1 MGRARV
7 HCIHCG
13 FSDSGKFCSECGQPL
28 PRTCACGV
36 AVSPGARF
44 CFACGAEV
52 TDTAPAPVAGG
63 GVALGVGDV
72 GINRGRIEV
81 RHEVRHGV
89 SGGEVAHIVERAMA
103 GHHESLR
110 RRDASQ
116 APRPTLSLHDAA
128 ERGDVEQV
136 QAHLHWGCDLNSG
149 DCEGETPL
157 HRVLVED
164 PEISRAWTSMI
175 LGGILGRDPE
185 EGPPEYACLDSA
197 HAEILS
203 ILLDRGAKLDARD
216 AHGRTPLFVAVAH
229 KHLEAAALLL
239 ERGANPNRATGNGS
253 TPLLSAVTCGALELV
268 ELLVERGADL
278 NVRDVE
284 GRTALAVAKEL
295 GWVPT
300 ASLLAAHG
308 ATDAPPPPTM
318 GIRQAAAEGNLQAV
332 VSWLHHDMHRIPG
345 APSLEEDLLFVAC
358 NGYAEVARMLLDH
371 GADVNAADP
380 ESGCTPLIG
389 AALEGHAD
397 VVELLLDHGAAID
410 AVTCRGDTALSWAE
424 ARGHD
429 EVAAL
434 LRSRTTRPRG

>member
-1 MGRARV
+1 MSRARV

-13 FSDSGKFCSECGQPL
+13 FADSGRFCSECGQPL
-28 PRTCACGV
+28 PRTCACGA

-44 CFACGAEV
+44 CFSCGAELA
-52 TDTAPAPVAGG
+52 DAAPTPAAGG

-110 RRDASQ
+110 RHEASQ
-116 APRPTLSLHDAA
+116 PPRPTLSLHDAA

-136 QAHLHWGCDLNSG
+136 RAHLHWGCDLNAG
-149 DCEGETPL
+149 DAEGETPL

-164 PEISRAWTSMI
+164 PEISRAWTSRI

-185 EGPPEYACLDSA
+185 EEPPGYARLAAA

-203 ILLDRGAKLDARD
+203 MLLERGAKLDVRD
-216 AHGRTPLFVAVAH
+216 AHGHTPLFVAVAN
-229 KHLEAAALLL
+229 KHPDAATRLL
-239 ERGANPNRATGNGS
+239 ERGANPNLAAGNGS
-253 TPLLSAVTCGALELV
+253 TPLLSAVTCGAFELV
-268 ELLVERGADL
+268 ELLVEHGADV
-278 NVRDVE
+278 NARTAD
-284 GRTALAVAKEL
+284 GSTALAVAKEL
-295 GWVPT
+295 GWAPS
-300 ASLLAAHG
+300 AALLAGHG

-318 GIRQAAAEGNLQAV
+318 GIRQAAGEGNLQAV
-332 VSWLHHDMHRIPG
+332 VSWLHHGAYRIPG
-345 APSLEEDLLFVAC
+345 APSLEQDLLFAAC
-358 NGYAEVARMLLDH
+358 EGHLEVARLLLDH
-371 GADVNAADP
+371 GADVNATDP

-397 VVELLLDHGAAID
+397 VVELLLDRGASID
-410 AVTCRGDTALSWAE
+410 AVTCRGDTALCWAE
-424 ARGHD
+424 ARGHR

-434 LRSRTTRPRG
+434 LRSRGARPRS